1 MKKILSQREI
11 EKIRDL
17 LGDEEMYKTVKS
29 VVCPVEADMNLSWF
43 RAETGFIE
51 VMKILYDIRKDK
63 LAKEDVQT
71 LWHETVND
79 ILNIETSADKKAVK
93 DAVNMIFL
101 FVAGALMRSNWP
113 KYNLYMAKAFT
124 VAAANGAEC
133 MTDTYN
139 KIIDLTFP
147 ECWFDYFTRGEYEE
161 LDNKFAHMQQNILQE
176 TDKDK
181 ITAQNIYFIDK
192 QENHNCQQFP
202 GSIHDSSFIT
212 KQ

>member
-51 VMKILYDIRKDK
+51 VMNILYDIRKDK

-79 ILNIETSADKKAVK
+79 ILNIETSADKNAVK

-147 ECWFDYFTRGEYEE
+147 DCWFDYFKRGEYEE
-161 LDNKFAHMQQNILQE
+161 LDNKYALMQQHILQE

-181 ITAQNIYFIDK
+181 ITAQNIYIDK
-192 QENHNCQQFP
+192 QENHNCQQFS
-202 GSIHDSSFIT
+202 GSISDSSFIT

>member
-147 ECWFDYFTRGEYEE
+147 DCWFDYFKRGEYKE
-161 LDNKFAHMQQNILQE
+161 LDNKYALMQQNILQE

-181 ITAQNIYFIDK
+181 ITTQNIYIDK

>member
-17 LGDEEMYKTVKS
+17 FRDEEMYKTVKS

-51 VMKILYDIRKDK
+51 VMKILYDIREDK

-79 ILNIETSADKKAVK
+79 ILNIETSAGKKAVK

-113 KYNLYMAKAFT
+113 KYNQYMAKAFT

-147 ECWFDYFTRGEYEE
+147 DCWFDSFKRGQYKE
-161 LDNKFAHMQQNILQE
+161 LDNKYALMQQNILQE

-181 ITAQNIYFIDK
+181 ITAQNIYIIDK

>member
-51 VMKILYDIRKDK
+51 VMKILYDIREDK

-139 KIIDLTFP
+139 KIIEQPFP
-147 ECWFDYFTRGEYEE
+147 DCWFDYFKRGEYEE
-161 LDNKFAHMQQNILQE
+161 LDNKYALMQQNILQE
-176 TDKDK
+176 TDEDK
-181 ITAQNIYFIDK
+181 ITTQNIYIDK
-192 QENHNCQQFP
+192 QENHNCQQFS
-202 GSIHDSSFIT
+202 GSISDSSFIT